1 MEQAG
6 LVLGNIAMSSFLTT
20 CLDGCNYVTLDAQHG
35 GEFNMAFTK
44 LLLLRGW
51 LTAVGSTVRGT
62 SSANHPP
69 AMQAQLE
76 YQKQVVRVSVESLR
90 RLLQHSKKYHEKS
103 GLKIRADRSEGVVH
117 VGEMAAI
124 EPAFYETEGAVPEQD
139 PYSDSPHLSSFTK
152 TAPGQAQTLE
162 HHRNVEA
169 HIADL
174 DNFVNRL
181 DYLLQY
187 LGLVDDDAMQV
198 ELVERAMEAIP
209 EPASIRLLLQA
220 SGSDSHVPE
229 GIFPTAAAAGAANFA
244 ATGLAEPTKLASH
257 QYIRNLI
264 KEQAMTVMGDV
275 GHVNGSARSFYQEN
289 EMSGR
294 SQAVLG
300 NVDGAFGVGFFGRT
314 QTDKS

>member
-1 MEQAG
+1 
-6 LVLGNIAMSSFLTT
+6 MSSFLTT
-20 CLDGCNYVTLDAQHG
+20 CLDGCNYVTLDAQQG

-51 LTAVGSTVRGT
+51 LSAVGSTVRGT

-76 YQKQVVRVSVESLR
+76 SQKQVVRVSVESLR
-90 RLLQHSKKYHEKS
+90 RLLQHSKKYHENS
-103 GLKIRADRSEGVVH
+103 GLKIREDRSEGVVH

-124 EPAFYETEGAVPEQD
+124 EPAFYATEDAVPEQD

-162 HHRNVEA
+162 HHRKIEA

-174 DNFVNRL
+174 DNFVDRL

-198 ELVERAMEAIP
+198 ELVRQAMEAMP
-209 EPASIRLLLQA
+209 EPSSIRLLLQA
-220 SGSDSHVPE
+220 SGSDSHSPE

-264 KEQAMTVMGDV
+264 KEQARAVMGDV
-275 GHVNGSARSFYQEN
+275 GHVDGSARSFYQDN
-289 EMSGR
+289 EMSGTSR
-294 SQAVLG
+294 AVLG
-300 NVDGAFGVGFFGRT
+300 NVDGSFGLGFFDRT
-314 QTDKS
+314 PSDKS